1 MGMAGGGSPFGQYQ
15 AGGQQLAVSGVNAQL
30 QNKAAL
36 ANSLPAFSADLK
48 GAAVPNVPSMVS
60 VQRPL
65 SLLLPPPSRALTAGR
80 QKASHSLPR
89 F

>member
-15 AGGQQLAVSGVNAQL
+15 TGGQQLAAAGVNAQL

-48 GAAVPNVPSMVS
+48 GAAVSNVPNMVS
-60 VQRPL
+60 V
-65 SLLLPPPSRALTAGR
+65 
-80 QKASHSLPR
+80 
-89 F
+89 